1 MSNYTVYIPESI
13 LCGLLQEEPIRAA
26 RSYKHQQGKLNEPS
40 KLRKSTKKQS
50 STRISR

>member
-1 MSNYTVYIPESI
+1 MSNYTAYIPESV
-13 LCGLLQEEPIRAA
+13 LYELLQEEPIRAS
-26 RSYKHQQGKLNEPS
+26 RSYKHQQGKLNEPR